1 MLAPQEESYDKPRQC
16 IKKERYRFASKMSCF
31 SSSHVRIWELD
42 HKAEH
47 QRIDA
52 LELWCWRRLL
62 RVPWIARSSQS
73 ILKEINLNI
82 HWKDWYWSWRSNTLA
97 TWRESRPIGKD
108 PDAGKDWRQKEK
120 RVEEDEMVG
129 WHHQLDR
136 HESEQTLGD
145 SKEHGSL
152 ECFSPWGCKE
162 SDTTE
167 QLNKTLMSLIGGL
180 SVEWWKENLS

>member
-1 MLAPQEESYDKPRQC
+1 MVNCVDHCKFGWNEDGELAVG
-16 IKKERYRFASKMSCF
+16 FGKMQ
-31 SSSHVRIWELD
+31 
-42 HKAEH
+42 AEAP
-47 QRIDA
+47 ILCSPDMK
-52 LELWCWRRLL
+52 
-62 RVPWIARSSQS
+62 SQ
-73 ILKEINLNI
+73 L
-82 HWKDWYWSWRSNTLA
+82 
-97 TWRESRPIGKD
+97 IGKD